1 MTPVD
6 WPPEVR
12 EALGTVQGVWMP
24 PQGATSSVYIVQ
36 TEHNRFAVK
45 SARGTQYGGWLAKEY
60 RALSALASTGLPIPK
75 PHAFIRIDQGV
86 VPERYLMM
94 DYLPGE
100 TLSAVLHQ
108 TGDAA
113 MRAVLL
119 RAFGHTLAML
129 HNAPIVPGLPNP
141 NSGWL
146 DYMLE
151 EAAENLEHFSVDG
164 TPELLARLRQARP
177 EPISPTLIHGDY
189 TIDNVMVEGERVTGI
204 IDWSGAAV
212 GDRRYDLALATR
224 PQREAFRAE
233 RARDLQAFYE
243 GYGAAPLSASDFDY
257 FNSLYEYF

>member
-1 MTPVD
+1 MTQVD

-45 SARGTQYGGWLAKEY
+45 RAKGSQYGGWLAKEY
-60 RALSALASTGLPIPK
+60 RALSALASTGLPVPK
-75 PHAFIRIDQGV
+75 PHAFLRIDRGV
-86 VPERYLMM
+86 VPERYLVM

-100 TLSAVLHQ
+100 TLSAVLLR
-108 TGDAA
+108 TADPAV
-113 MRAVLL
+113 RAKLL
-119 RAFGHTLAML
+119 RAFGQTLGRL
-129 HNAPIVPGLPNP
+129 HGAPIPPGLPNP
-141 NSGWL
+141 AAGWL

-151 EAAENLEHFSVDG
+151 EAGENLEHFNVDG
-164 TPELLARLRQARP
+164 TPELLAHLRQVRP
-177 EPISPTLIHGDY
+177 EPVAPTLIHGDY
-189 TIDNVMVEGERVTGI
+189 MIDNVMVEGERVTGV

-224 PQREAFRAE
+224 PQREAFGAE

-243 GYGAAPLSASDFDY
+243 GYGAAPISAFDFDY
-257 FNSLYEYF
+257 FNGLYEYF